1 MDKGNPTPLELQLV
15 EEIRR
20 GEGSAETALYEK
32 YAQRVYYLALRE
44 LRSREDA
51 EDVRTE
57 TFLRV
62 LQAIRKDRLRSPGA
76 LASFVLGTAN
86 NIIREYA
93 RKRTQTEPL
102 TDDTIESA
110 ANPGDPQFLDPIAQR
125 TIEQVAQRLK
135 PREQAFLRMYYY
147 EDLSKEEI
155 AVRLGIDEARVR
167 LIKSRALKSFRE
179 IYEQLTKRVDTK
191 WRQ

>member
-1 MDKGNPTPLELQLV
+1 MDEGNPTPLELQLV

-20 GEGSAETALYEK
+20 GDGSAEAALFEK
-32 YAQRVYYLALRE
+32 YARRVYYLALSE

-62 LQAIRKDRLRSPGA
+62 LQAIRQDKLRSPAA

-86 NIIREYA
+86 NVIREFI
-93 RKRTQTEPL
+93 RQRTRTEPL
-102 TDDTIESA
+102 TADTIESA
-110 ANPGDPQFLDPIAQR
+110 ADPSGSPFLDPIAQR
-125 TIEQVAQRLK
+125 TIDQVARRLK
-135 PREQAFLRMYYY
+135 PREEAFLRMYYF
-147 EDLSKEEI
+147 EELSKEEI
-155 AVRLGIDEARVR
+155 ASRLGIDEDRVR

-179 IYEQLTKRVDTK
+179 IYEQLTRKIDTK
-191 WRQ
+191 

>member
-1 MDKGNPTPLELQLV
+1 MDEGNPAPLDLQLV

-20 GEGSAETALYEK
+20 GDGSAEAALYEK
-32 YAQRVYYLALRE
+32 YARRVYYVALSE

-62 LQAIRKDRLRSPGA
+62 LQAIRQDRLRSPGA

-86 NIIREYA
+86 NVIREYIRQRA
-93 RKRTQTEPL
+93 RTEPF
-102 TDDTIESA
+102 TADTVEPA
-110 ANPGDPQFLDPIAQR
+110 ANAGNPQFPDPIAQR
-125 TIEQVAQRLK
+125 TIEEVARRLK

-147 EDLSKEEI
+147 EELSKEEI
-155 AVRLGIDEARVR
+155 ASRLGIDEDRVR

-179 IYEQLTKRVDTK
+179 IYERLTKKSDTK
-191 WRQ
+191 

>member
-1 MDKGNPTPLELQLV
+1 MNKGNPTPLELQIV

-20 GEGSAETALYEK
+20 GDGSAEAALYEK
-32 YAQRVYYLALRE
+32 YGQRVYYLALRE

-62 LQAIRKDRLRSPGA
+62 LQAIRQDRLRSPEA
-76 LASFVLGTAN
+76 LSSFVLGTAN
-86 NIIREYA
+86 NVIREFI
-93 RKRTQTEPL
+93 RQRTRSEPL
-102 TDDTIESA
+102 TPDTIESA
-110 ANPGDPQFLDPIAQR
+110 ANPEDPPFLDPIAQR
-125 TIEQVAQRLK
+125 TIEQVARRLK

-147 EDLSKEEI
+147 EELSKEEI
-155 AVRLGIDEARVR
+155 ASRLGIDEARVR

-179 IYEQLTKRVDTK
+179 IFERLTKKVDTK
-191 WRQ
+191 